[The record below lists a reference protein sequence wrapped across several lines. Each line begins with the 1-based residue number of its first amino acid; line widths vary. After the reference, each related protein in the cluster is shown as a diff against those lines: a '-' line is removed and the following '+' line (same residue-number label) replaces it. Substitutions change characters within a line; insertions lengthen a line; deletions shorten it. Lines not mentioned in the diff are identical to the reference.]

1 MSEAVHAASQPTAL
15 VVIDVQVDMVEPAD
29 PDYRPYEIDSV
40 LDRINVLLAN
50 ARASG
55 STVVFIRH
63 LEPDYEPMRPGHPGF
78 EVHPAIA
85 PIEGETVINKMACDS
100 FCDTGLEELLRD
112 AGVRHV
118 ALCGMQTDL
127 CVDST
132 SRSALHRK
140 FNVTL
145 AKDAHTTI
153 DNGVLTAEQ
162 IIAHHN
168 TTLAGVPGPGTR
180 IYAKPSAD
188 IAFARAGQDG

>member
-1 MSEAVHAASQPTAL
+1 MSEAGRTANQPTAL

-29 PDYRPYEIDSV
+29 PEFRPHQIDAV
-40 LDRINVLLAN
+40 LDQINVLLAN
-50 ARASG
+50 ARSSG
-55 STVVFIRH
+55 SKVIFVRH
-63 LEPDYEPMRPGHPGF
+63 LEPNYEPMRPGHPGF

-85 PIEGETVINKMACDS
+85 PIEGETVINKLACDS
-100 FCDTGLEELLRD
+100 FCDTGLEEMLRD
-112 AGVRHV
+112 SGVQHV

-168 TTLAGVPGPGTR
+168 ATLAGVPGPGTR
-180 IYAKPSAD
+180 IYTKPSTE
-188 IAFARAGQDG
+188 IEFAQAG